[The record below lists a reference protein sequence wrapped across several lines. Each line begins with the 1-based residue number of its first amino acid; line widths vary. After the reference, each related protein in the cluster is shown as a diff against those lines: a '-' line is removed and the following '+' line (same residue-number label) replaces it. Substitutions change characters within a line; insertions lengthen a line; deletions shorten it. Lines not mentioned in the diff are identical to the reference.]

1 MPPYA
6 SIESSLANFHLGS
19 HEDTVLTVLDLPED
33 NASIDIGQLS
43 FQDVERMKVSD
54 PFMYASIE
62 QELRKRKYCTFD
74 SDQDDVRGPE
84 APDAAAGFS
93 LKVTINEETE
103 TIQSSTQ
110 GSPTQ
115 AADLQQ
121 RVSSSARRQPRGM
134 SQSLRV
140 PPRSSASNQRRLSQ
154 SFAGYSTGRVT
165 RKRRVST
172 ETYYDEDIMEL
183 AASIR
188 SSLTST
194 EVDALLRIDQNNNK
208 GEVNTDGLNFS
219 FLE

>member
-6 SIESSLANFHLGS
+6 SIESSFANFHLGS

-115 AADLQQ
+115 AADPQQ

-140 PPRSSASNQRRLSQ
+140 PPRSSASNQRR
-154 SFAGYSTGRVT
+154 YSTGRVT

-194 EVDALLRIDQNNNK
+194 EVDAVLRIDQNNNK